1 METPDQNSPD
11 VLSEEILAEARR
23 ECDEILH
30 RAQQESALLLASAA
44 AETEKTRREKLAS
57 APAEAARRTE
67 LVLATIPVE
76 TGRLRSARIEAIL
89 EKIREE
95 ARCQLL
101 ALNFDGHE
109 AAVALAAEAISQMP
123 GTDFVLKISAAD
135 HAAFGHKLAKEIS
148 PRIGRSTLNLTV
160 SADPAMTEGGVI
172 VQDTAGIRIWD
183 NRLLAR
189 LERLWP
195 ELRRQIAVQ
204 NLLAD
209 ESGNGTGVSPESSN
223 ITSSHCSA
231 ETHRRDACATTKA
244 MTAATHPVVSR
255 INGPTVTAGGM
266 AGAQMYEVVQVGELG
281 LVGEVVRLIGDRAT
295 IQVYED
301 TTMLKPGAPIRR
313 TGQPLS
319 VWLGP
324 GLVGNIYD
332 GIQRPLPG
340 IATHSGAWIRRGEK
354 MPALDLEKR
363 WTFEPCVHSGET
375 VVAGQAIGHVAE
387 TPLVKHHVM
396 LPPDVTGK
404 VNSIVSQGDF
414 NLCETLAVIE
424 TASGSREI
432 TMLQKWPVR
441 VARPIRERLR
451 IVEPLITGQ
460 RIIDTFFPIGKGGCA
475 AIPGGFGT
483 GKTITQHQ
491 LAKWSDA
498 EIIVFIGCGERG
510 NEMTEVLRE
519 FPELKDP
526 RSGRPLMERTILIA
540 NTSNMPVAAREVSIY
555 TGITLAEYY
564 RDMGKSVAVFADSTS
579 RWAEALRELA
589 ARLEEMPAEEGFPAT
604 LPTRLAQFY
613 ERGGAVTTLAGERG
627 SVSIVGAVSPPGGDF
642 SEPVT
647 QHTRRFIRCF
657 WALDTVLAN
666 ARHYPSINWLQ
677 SYSEYVE
684 DVGAWWEKLSPD
696 WSEMRTEAL
705 TLLQRE
711 DRLQQIVKLVGPDA
725 LPDSQRL
732 ILFIAEIFKDGFLA
746 QSAFDETDMYCSPE
760 RQVALLRI
768 ILTLYR
774 RGRDLIQAGAPLARL
789 RALACVP
796 LVMRAKSAIATAE
809 KLAELK
815 KRVGEEL
822 DALAKEFPH
831 VEHHETKNQRQ
842 KI

>member
-1 METPDQNSPD
+1 MTD
-11 VLSEEILAEARR
+11 
-23 ECDEILH
+23 
-30 RAQQESALLLASAA
+30 
-44 AETEKTRREKLAS
+44 
-57 APAEAARRTE
+57 
-67 LVLATIPVE
+67 
-76 TGRLRSARIEAIL
+76 
-89 EKIREE
+89 
-95 ARCQLL
+95 
-101 ALNFDGHE
+101 
-109 AAVALAAEAISQMP
+109 MP
-123 GTDFVLKISAAD
+123 
-135 HAAFGHKLAKEIS
+135 
-148 PRIGRSTLNLTV
+148 
-160 SADPAMTEGGVI
+160 
-172 VQDTAGIRIWD
+172 
-183 NRLLAR
+183 
-189 LERLWP
+189 
-195 ELRRQIAVQ
+195 
-204 NLLAD
+204 
-209 ESGNGTGVSPESSN
+209 
-223 ITSSHCSA
+223 
-231 ETHRRDACATTKA
+231 
-244 MTAATHPVVSR
+244 HPVVTR
-255 INGPTVTAGGM
+255 ISGPTATASGM

-301 TTMLKPGAPIRR
+301 TTMLKPGAPVRC
-313 TGQPLS
+313 TGAPLS

-324 GLVGNIYD
+324 GLIGNIYD

-340 IATHSGAWIRRGEK
+340 IQVHSGAWIRRGEK
-354 MPALDLEKR
+354 IDPLDPAKMWPFTPLVKTGDS
-363 WTFEPCVHSGET
+363 VS
-375 VVAGQAIGHVAE
+375 AGQAIGEVAE
-387 TPLVKHHVM
+387 TELVKHRVM
-396 LPPDVTGK
+396 VPPEINGTIR
-404 VNSIVSQGDF
+404 SIVAKGEFALRDVVAVV
-414 NLCETLAVIE
+414 ETDA
-424 TASGSREI
+424 GPREI
-432 TMLQKWPVR
+432 AMLQQWPVR
-441 VARPIRERLR
+441 QPRPIRERLR

-460 RIIDTFFPIGKGGCA
+460 RIIDTFFPIGKGGAA

-526 RSGRPLMERTILIA
+526 RTGRPLMDRTILIA

-684 DVGAWWEKLSPD
+684 DVGAWWEMQSPD

-725 LPDSQRL
+725 LPDSQKL

-746 QSAFDETDMYCSPE
+746 QNAFDENDMYCPPE

-774 RGRDLIQAGAPLARL
+774 RSRDLIQAGAPLARI
-789 RALACVP
+789 RGLACVP
-796 LVMRAKSAIATAE
+796 LVMRAKSAIGTTQKLVELE
-809 KLAELK
+809 KQIGA
-815 KRVGEEL
+815 EL
-822 DALAKEFPH
+822 DALAKEFLGPKAQP
-831 VEHHETKNQRQ
+831 T
-842 KI
+842 